1 MTTPAI
7 ASTVSVRS
15 GDILVIPAVLANPD
29 GTVVNLT
36 GKTVTF
42 QMYPKAGGASVVNGA
57 ATITNAAG
65 GAVTYAGTT
74 ADTATSGQ
82 FTGYFVASTPGV
94 GTVAYPADGITV
106 AIYPV
111 IGALSGPGVGPC
123 FPWTTDNAVKGA
135 VAGIDP
141 LADMTEWIEAAGQ
154 VLYALTGR
162 QFKGLCRATIRPGH
176 DSCSCGGLCA
186 AHAFGWPFS
195 GGFGLY
201 GSGWPVGFGAWLGGA
216 QEGPRN
222 TLICASEI
230 DLAHD
235 ARLVESIKIDGIEID
250 PATWRLDPLG
260 KLVRQPDASGNQL
273 VWPCCSRVGPPTGQ
287 PGTFEIRYL
296 YGQDPPGA
304 VVMAVNVLAGQ
315 FWLATNPGGAGQCKL
330 PAHVMTMVRQGISST
345 FVTDVSVILEKGYT
359 GLPLVDQVIAAFN
372 PNHLTRRARVISI
385 DVEPHRR
392 MFG

>member
-36 GKTVTF
+36 GKTVAF
-42 QMYPKAGGASVVNGA
+42 QMFPKAGGSAVVNGP

-65 GAVTYAGTT
+65 GAATYTGTA
-74 ADTATSGQ
+74 ADTALSGE
-82 FTGYFVASTPGV
+82 FVGYFVATTPGV
-94 GTVAYPADGITV
+94 GTVAYPADGISV

-154 VLYALTGR
+154 VLYNLTGR

-176 DSCSCGGLCA
+176 ESCSCGGLCA

-201 GSGWPVGFGAWLGGA
+201 GSGWGGYGSWLGGA

-230 DLAHD
+230 DLSHD
-235 ARLVESIKIDGIEID
+235 ARLVESIKIDGVEID
-250 PATWRLDPLG
+250 PTTWRLDPLG

-273 VWPCCSRVGPPTGQ
+273 VWPCCSRVGVPSGQ

-315 FWLATNPGGAGQCKL
+315 FWLASNGSGQCKL
-330 PAHVMTMVRQGISST
+330 PAHSQTLVRQGISAT
-345 FVTDVSVILEKGYT
+345 FITDTTVYLAKGFT
-359 GLPLVDQVIAAFN
+359 GLSAVDNVIAAWN
-372 PNHLTRRARVISI
+372 PDHLKRRARVISI

-392 MFG
+392 MSG